1 MKRATTIS
9 VLLPLMTFMSVVAQS
24 ESPLALV
31 LKRSLV
37 NRVQVEGQ
45 WVDRLTPNPE
55 TLKPGDI
62 LLEQVEVTN
71 RSERALGKVTVDVP
85 VPVGREGERI
95 TGRAVYQNGTATP
108 AGTRWSLQFSFDG
121 GKTFGEEPRMK
132 KVQVKSGQQ
141 MIDTWVKVL
150 PEEYTHVRWIIEKLS
165 PKEVLTFGFKAQLK

>member
-9 VLLPLMTFMSVVAQS
+9 VLLPLVMLSPVWAQS

-45 WVDRLTPNPE
+45 WVDRLMPNPE
-55 TLKPGDI
+55 ALKPGDM

-71 RSERALGKVTVDVP
+71 RSERALGQVTVDLPIP
-85 VPVGREGERI
+85 VSREGDRV
-95 TGRAVYQNGTATP
+95 TGRSVYQSGTATP
-108 AGTRWSLQFSFDG
+108 AGARWSLQFSFDG
-121 GKTFGEEPRMK
+121 GKTFGEEPLMK
-132 KVQVKSGQQ
+132 KALVKSGNQTV
-141 MIDTWVKVL
+141 DTWVKVM
-150 PEEYTHVRWIIEKLS
+150 PQEYTHVRWIIAKLS